1 VSSQRRIPPAAAV
14 LLAGL
19 LAAVQLSAQTSDAAA
34 AQADAY
40 LVQALRVLEAGSR
53 ESARSMIETALALAP
68 DYSEAL
74 YMRAIVNAGDRAR
87 TRAVRRDLSSAI
99 ASARWRRTDPA
110 EAALALGEVLLH
122 TSALAEAQPLIERL
136 SRERT
141 EDHRSLLLLARLRE
155 KQGAAALA
163 QRVFADGVLRFPGV
177 EQFPL
182 LLSRSLS
189 KAGKAAAAKTVI
201 ATALKELPES
211 LPLLLRAAELEAKP
225 DLRLRAVA
233 LYLSKGGTNPLAP
246 LLALE
251 ARPKDAA
258 RYLALVV
265 ERGGLASVDIAVRAS
280 RAAAG
285 KKDLSASL
293 AGELARY
300 SGFRDFDGDGDG
312 SYEERWELSAGTVT
326 RWVRDRDQDGVP
338 ELAADFQQGSPA
350 VLSVEL
356 DDHSP
361 LMYRYSRY
369 PVLHS
374 VSEISAGLTRTQL
387 LVPYSIAAP
396 FLAVGR
402 AGAAATPGMVPQ
414 PLLRPT
420 LPTRE
425 RLAEAAWRVEER
437 SVDAGNAPSA
447 PAGNTPSAPAGN
459 APSAPAGALV
469 RRFDSVK
476 GATTFMEEDLDR
488 DGRIDHRVWYE
499 NGSPVRG
506 ARDIAA
512 DGVFEAT
519 EIYRNGKLWKSAVD
533 TDGSGVADYTEVFA
547 AAPVR
552 LWDYDEDG
560 KDDSRAS
567 EGPDGAE
574 IREFSTSLD
583 GVFDLTVIFRAGR
596 IIEVRRSGRPVPVGA
611 SPELGLTWIGSPGK
625 GVGLDAATP
634 DGFHSLGGK
643 RYLVFR
649 HAGVVY
655 AEELK

>member
-1 VSSQRRIPPAAAV
+1 M
-14 LLAGL
+14 AGL
-19 LAAVQLSAQTSDAAA
+19 LAAVPLCAQTSDAAA

-40 LVQALRVLEAGSR
+40 LAQARRALEAGSS
-53 ESARSMIETALALAP
+53 ESARSMTETALALAP

-74 YMRAIVNAGDRAR
+74 YMRAIVDAGDRAR
-87 TRAVRRDLSSAI
+87 TRAVRRDLSSAV
-99 ASARWRRTDPA
+99 ASARWKRTDPG
-110 EAALALGEVLLH
+110 EADLALAEVLLR
-122 TSALAEAQPLIERL
+122 TNALAEAQPLIERL

-182 LLSRSLS
+182 LLSRSLG

-201 ATALKELPES
+201 ATALKELPVN
-211 LPLLLRAAELEAKP
+211 LPLLLRAAELETKP

-233 LYLSKGGTNPLAP
+233 LYLSKGGADPLAP

-251 ARPKDAA
+251 AKPKDAG

-293 AGELARY
+293 AGALAQY
-300 SGFRDFDGDGDG
+300 SGFRDLDGDGDG
-312 SYEERWELSAGTVT
+312 FYEERWELSAGTVT

-338 ELAADFQQGSPA
+338 ELAADFRQGSPA
-350 VLSVEL
+350 ALSVEL
-356 DDHSP
+356 GAGPP
-361 LMYRYSRY
+361 LTYRYSRY
-369 PVLHS
+369 PALDS
-374 VSEISAGLTRTQL
+374 VSETSALLTRTLL
-387 LVPYSIAAP
+387 LVPYILAAP
-396 FLAVGR
+396 FLDTGR
-402 AGAAATPGMVPQ
+402 AGAAGGTTAAVTPGMVPQ
-414 PLLRPT
+414 PLLRPA

-425 RLAEAAWRVEER
+425 RLAGAAWRVEER
-437 SVDAGNAPSA
+437 SVDG
-447 PAGNTPSAPAGN
+447 
-459 APSAPAGALV
+459 GALV
-469 RRFDSVK
+469 RRLDSVK
-476 GATTFMEEDLDR
+476 GTTTYVEEDLDG
-488 DGRIDHRVWYE
+488 DGRLDHSVWYE
-499 NGSPVRG
+499 RGSPMRG
-506 ARDIAA
+506 ARDLTG
-512 DGVFEAT
+512 DGIFEAT

-533 TDGSGVADYTEVFA
+533 TDGSGVADYTEVFG

-552 LWDYDEDG
+552 LWDYNEDG

-567 EGPDGAE
+567 EGPGGAE

-583 GVFDLTVIFRAGR
+583 GVFDLTVAFRAGR
-596 IIEVRRSGRPVPVGA
+596 IVEVRRSGRPVPVGA
-611 SPELGLTWIGSPGK
+611 APDRGLTWIGSPVQGA
-625 GVGLDAATP
+625 GLDGATP
-634 DGFHSLGGK
+634 DGFHSLGGR

-649 HAGVVY
+649 HAGAVY